1 MPSIAETSQEL
12 VHLVLPEHANN
23 QGSLFGGRMMYWI
36 TSAATLPA
44 LRLARSAVLLGSMDD
59 LDFLAPVRVGDLVV
73 LRSQIEHVGRSSME
87 VAVEVEAEHPR
98 TGERRRTTSAHL
110 AMVAVD
116 EQGRPRPV
124 GAVITPAGPEE
135 RAAADAARAR
145 KEARDRRLADRASQA
160 TSQAITVDEDESGL
174 RYAIDVP
181 RIVFPED
188 AVAGNT
194 MFAGTLLLALDEF
207 ASILAIR
214 YARGPVVTASI
225 DGLDFYAPILVG
237 NIVRYQAAINH
248 AGSTSIEVGVRV
260 MVEDPRAATLRHTC
274 TAYLTSVHVG
284 PDGRPRPLPPF
295 APHTAAEQRRWRE
308 AEARRALRQRRRAT
322 LT

>member
-1 MPSIAETSQEL
+1 MPSIADTRQEL
-12 VHLVLPEHANN
+12 VHLVLPEHANIH
-23 QGSLFGGRMMYWI
+23 GSLFGGRMMYWI

-73 LRSQIEHVGRSSME
+73 LRSQIEHVERSSME
-87 VAVEVEAEHPR
+87 VAVEVEAENPR
-98 TGERRRTTSAHL
+98 TGERRRATSAHL

-124 GAVITPAGPEE
+124 GTAITPASQAE
-135 RAAADAARAR
+135 RAAAAAARAR
-145 KEARDRRLADRASQA
+145 KEARDRRLATHASQA
-160 TSQAITVDEDESGL
+160 TSQAITVDEDEGGL

-181 RIVFPED
+181 RIVFPEH

-207 ASILAIR
+207 ASILAVR
-214 YARGPVVTASI
+214 YARGSVVTASI

-248 AGSTSIEVGVRV
+248 VGSTSIEVGVRV
-260 MVEDPRAATLRHTC
+260 LAEDPRAGTLRHTC

-284 PDGRPRPLPPF
+284 PDGRPRPVPPF
-295 APHTAAEQRRWRE
+295 APHTPAEQRRWRE
-308 AEARRALRQRRRAT
+308 AEARRVVRQRRRAA
-322 LT
+322 LA